1 MNWHKFCITV
11 FKLGYKIGYRML
23 HQKMIGWTVPACRD
37 ADQQKMLP
45 LNNLAQFI
53 ARLEGNEPAW
63 ISVRTAAYLI
73 QTKIDVFKKLY
84 FGLYVSEAARD
95 Q

>member
-1 MNWHKFCITV
+1 
-11 FKLGYKIGYRML
+11 ML

-53 ARLEGNEPAW
+53 ARLEGNDPAW
-63 ISVRTAAYLI
+63 ISVENAAPL
-73 QTKIDVFKKLY
+73 QAKIDAFKKAVFADGMHQRLRQR
-84 FGLYVSEAARD
+84 AANIVGSGFIYSR
-95 Q
+95 

>member
-1 MNWHKFCITV
+1 
-11 FKLGYKIGYRML
+11 ML

-73 QTKIDVFKKLY
+73 QTKIDAFKKAVFAEGMHQRLRHR
-84 FGLYVSEAARD
+84 AANIVD
-95 Q
+95 SGFICSS

>member
-1 MNWHKFCITV
+1 
-11 FKLGYKIGYRML
+11 ML
-23 HQKMIGWTVPACRD
+23 HQKMIGWTVRKWRD
-37 ADQQKMLP
+37 ADQPKQLQ
-45 LNNLAQFI
+45 LNHLAQ
-53 ARLEGNEPAW
+53 RTTHVEVGELVW
-63 ISVRTAAYLI
+63 IPVRTAAYLI

>member
-1 MNWHKFCITV
+1 
-11 FKLGYKIGYRML
+11 ML

-84 FGLYVSEAARD
+84 FGLYVSKATTQSSEHSR
-95 Q
+95 

>member
-1 MNWHKFCITV
+1 
-11 FKLGYKIGYRML
+11 ML

-73 QTKIDVFKKLY
+73 QTEIDAFKKTV
-84 FGLYVSEAARD
+84 FRTVCIRGCQRSVTAVGLYAAA
-95 Q
+95 

>member
-1 MNWHKFCITV
+1 
-11 FKLGYKIGYRML
+11 ML

-73 QTKIDVFKKLY
+73 QTEIDVFKKLY
-84 FGLYVSEAARD
+84 FGLYLSEAARD

>member
-1 MNWHKFCITV
+1 
-11 FKLGYKIGYRML
+11 ML
-23 HQKMIGWTVPACRD
+23 RHNMIGRTVPEWRD
-37 ADQQKMLP
+37 ADQQKMPP
-45 LNNLAQFI
+45 LNNLAHFI